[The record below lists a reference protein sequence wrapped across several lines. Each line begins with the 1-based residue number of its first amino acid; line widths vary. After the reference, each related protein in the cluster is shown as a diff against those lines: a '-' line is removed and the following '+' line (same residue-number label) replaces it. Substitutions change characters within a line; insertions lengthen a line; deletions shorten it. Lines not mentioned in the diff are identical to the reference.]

1 MVNHNTG
8 DSVSSNKSFP
18 SEVQLNAMQRDI
30 LTNYQD
36 RPSVE
41 IANWRIG
48 HT

>member
-1 MVNHNTG
+1 MVYNSSG
-8 DSVSSNKSFP
+8 GPVSDDKSFP

-30 LTNYQD
+30 LTYYQD

-41 IANWRIG
+41 IANWRTG